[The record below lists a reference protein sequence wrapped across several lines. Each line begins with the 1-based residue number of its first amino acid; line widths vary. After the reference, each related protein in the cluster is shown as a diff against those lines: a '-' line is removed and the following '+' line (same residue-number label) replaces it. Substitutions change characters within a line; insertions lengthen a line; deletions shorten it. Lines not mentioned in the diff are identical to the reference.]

1 MEKNKNILSE
11 EIRKIYS
18 LMGIKKSLLNEA
30 DEDLG
35 IETPSPTKTPIDFNQ
50 NKMGPFI
57 SDRTG
62 PDGDY
67 NAIPKVPLKYT
78 DPNPIG
84 SFNFGAFGPI
94 YYVKNGFKPFYLKNP
109 VDISKLFGLGGMAN
123 IGEDYYG
130 PFEEFEK
137 KSWTKT

>member
-1 MEKNKNILSE
+1 MEKNILSE

-35 IETPSPTKTPIDFNQ
+35 IETPSQTKTP
-50 NKMGPFI
+50 KGKS
-57 SDRTG
+57 SD
-62 PDGDY
+62 PM
-67 NAIPKVPLKYT
+67 
-78 DPNPIG
+78 G

-109 VDISKLFGLGGMAN
+109 VDISKILVRTIMGLLKN
-123 IGEDYYG
+123 LKKNLG
-130 PFEEFEK
+130 PK
-137 KSWTKT
+137 QMLLL